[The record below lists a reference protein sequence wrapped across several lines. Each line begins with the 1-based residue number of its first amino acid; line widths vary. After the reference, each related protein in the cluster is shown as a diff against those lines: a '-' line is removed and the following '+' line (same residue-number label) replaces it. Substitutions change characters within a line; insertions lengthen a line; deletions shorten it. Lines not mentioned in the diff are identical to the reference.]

1 MAIHQQLTNDLTWV
15 GVQDPQLK
23 VFDIIME
30 TEYGTTYNAYLL
42 KGLEKTALIE
52 TVKLPFFDEFRKRI
66 EAVLPITHIDYLIV
80 NHTEPD
86 HAVSIA
92 RLLEINPDLTV
103 VGSPAALQFLKE
115 IVNQD
120 FRSLIAKEGMT
131 LDLGGKTLQ
140 LIMAPNLHWPD
151 TMYTLAQEDGILF
164 TCDSFGAH
172 YAFEGL
178 RVSEVKDH
186 KAYQS
191 ALKYYYDHILKP
203 FRPFMRK
210 ALDKVEG
217 LDVKMI
223 CPGHGPVLDCGL
235 DAIVE
240 QYRQWNVEPQ
250 LENKLILAYVSAY
263 GYTEQLAQAIARGIE
278 SAGWQAEL
286 VELTQTPTAE
296 VVEKLEQA
304 RGFLLGSPTI
314 LAEALPPV
322 WMLLSYLN
330 PVVHGGKYAAVFG
343 SYGWS
348 GEAFAHLE
356 ERLKQLR
363 ITVMPALK
371 VRFKPSPAQLAEA
384 EQAGRDW
391 VKQITGE

>member
-1 MAIHQQLTNDLTWV
+1 M
-15 GVQDPQLK
+15 
-23 VFDIIME
+23 
-30 TEYGTTYNAYLL
+30 
-42 KGLEKTALIE
+42 
-52 TVKLPFFDEFRKRI
+52 LPVDQ
-66 EAVLPITHIDYLIV
+66 IDYLIV

-86 HAVSIA
+86 HAGSIA
-92 RLLEINPDLTV
+92 KLLEVNPNLTI

-120 FRSLIAKEGMT
+120 FRSLTAAEGMT
-131 LDLGGKTLQ
+131 LDLGKKTLRF
-140 LIMAPNLHWPD
+140 IMAPNLHWPD
-151 TMYTLAQEDGILF
+151 TMVTLAQEDGILF

-178 RVSEVKDH
+178 RVSEVEDQT
-186 KAYQS
+186 AYQS

-210 ALDKVEG
+210 ALDKVAG

-235 DAIVE
+235 EEILN
-240 QYRQWNVEPQ
+240 QYRRWSAEPR

-278 SAGWQAEL
+278 SAGWKAEL
-286 VELTQTPTAE
+286 MELTQTPVTE

-322 WMLLSYLN
+322 WTLLSYLN
-330 PVVHGGKYAAVFG
+330 PVVHGGKFAAVFG

-371 VRFKPSPAQLAEA
+371 VRFKPSMAQLEEA
-384 EQAGRDW
+384 EQAGRRW
-391 VKQITGE
+391 VEQIAGK